1 MQEAKR
7 YNPSKTITI
16 SIISNNS
23 NNPLYFKLSLR
34 SFYGSF
40 IAILIVI
47 VFSLF
52 ITKNQQFLMS
62 KMQDFAQ
69 IKATNNLQRIK
80 VDLAYNKNS
89 YLQDNI
95 HKLKT
100 QEEEIKDLLNINF
113 DKDQTH
119 SVNYYDYPM
128 IYTQRIVSKKG
139 EVGRVLIDD
148 NIVVDYFDN
157 SKTPTAYQRAL
168 LTAERLKVLLA
179 TKKTHRQFTIRQKGD
194 KLFAYINNQVVFVI
208 YPSDLQDLAQHI
220 SQRELAKNWIKNIKI
235 ALNNKASGQSMFEK
249 FPILDRYYRKKSKLY
264 RTIYTNINYPVHAAA
279 LDSKEEQDIRN
290 INHSLKLAQ
299 QEMVTYKKSFTELKG
314 TIESYK
320 LRFEYTP
327 STWPVSNGFISIS
340 SFGWRVH
347 PILQVVRFHTGMDL
361 PTWYGAPIRATAAGT
376 IKDAGWMG
384 GYGRR
389 VSIDHGYGFSTVYG
403 HNSQL
408 LVEPGQHVY
417 KGQTIALAGQ
427 TGLAQGVHCHY
438 EVRFL
443 GRPINP
449 DNFLNLNIF
458 TASKN
463 W

>member
-7 YNPSKTITI
+7 YNPNKVITI
-16 SIISNNS
+16 SIVSNRS
-23 NNPLYFKLSLR
+23 NNPVYIKLSLS
-34 SFYGSF
+34 SFYGGLLALLF
-40 IAILIVI
+40 II
-47 VFSLF
+47 VFSLLV
-52 ITKNQQFLMS
+52 TKNQQFLTN
-62 KMQDFAQ
+62 KMIDFVQ
-69 IKATNNLQRIK
+69 VKATNNLQRIK
-80 VDLAYNKNS
+80 VDLAYNKNNI
-89 YLQDNI
+89 LQSNI
-95 HKLKT
+95 HRLKT

-148 NIVVDYFDN
+148 NIVVDYFDD
-157 SKTPTAYQRAL
+157 SETPTAYQRAM

-179 TKKTHRQFTIRQKGD
+179 TKKSRRQFTIRQKGD
-194 KLFAYINNQVVFVI
+194 KLFAYINNQVIFVI
-208 YPSDLQDLAQHI
+208 YPSDLQELTQRI

-235 ALNNKASGQSMFEK
+235 ALNKGDSQSLLEK
-249 FPILDRYYRKKSKLY
+249 FPILDRYYRKKSKIY
-264 RTIYTNINYPVHAAA
+264 RTIYTSINYPVHAAA
-279 LDSKEEQDIRN
+279 LDSKNEQDIRN

-327 STWPVSNGFISIS
+327 SAWPVSNGFVSIS

-347 PILQVVRFHTGMDL
+347 PILQVVRFHTGLDL
-361 PTWYGAPIRATAAGT
+361 PTWYGAPVRATASGT
-376 IKDAGWMG
+376 VKEAGWMG

-389 VSIDHGYGFSTVYG
+389 VVIDHGYGFSTVYA

-408 LVEPGQHVY
+408 LVAPGQHVY
-417 KGQTIALAGQ
+417 KGQTLALAGQ

-449 DNFLNLNIF
+449 ENFLNLNIF

>member
-1 MQEAKR
+1 MKEAKR
-7 YNPSKTITI
+7 YNPEKVITLSIVSNKSSNPYYFKI
-16 SIISNNS
+16 SIQG
-23 NNPLYFKLSLR
+23 LYFLVCFIIFTIAF
-34 SFYGSF
+34 SF
-40 IAILIVI
+40 L
-47 VFSLF
+47 
-52 ITKNQQFLMS
+52 ITKNRSFLEK
-62 KMQDFAQ
+62 KMEDFSLIQ
-69 IKATNNLQRIK
+69 ATNNLQRIK
-80 VDLAYNKNS
+80 VDLAYNKNNL
-89 YLQDNI
+89 LQSNI
-95 HKLKT
+95 HRLKT

-157 SKTPTAYQRAL
+157 SSTPTAYQRAL

-179 TKKTHRQFTIRQKGD
+179 TKKNRRQFTIRQKGD
-194 KLFAYINNQVVFVI
+194 KLFAYINNQVIFVI
-208 YPSDLQDLAQHI
+208 YPSDLKELAQRL

-235 ALNNKASGQSMFEK
+235 ALNKGEGQNLLER
-249 FPILDRYYRKKSKLY
+249 FPILDRYYRKKSKIY
-264 RTIYTNINYPVHAAA
+264 RTIYTSINYPIHASA

-299 QEMVTYKKSFTELKG
+299 QEMVTYKKSFSELKS

-320 LRFEYTP
+320 LRFDYTP
-327 STWPVSNGFISIS
+327 SIWPVSNSFISLS

-347 PILQVVRFHTGMDL
+347 PILQVVRFHTGIDI
-361 PTWYGAPIRATAAGT
+361 PAWYGAPIRATAAGVV
-376 IKDAGWMG
+376 KESGWMG
-384 GYGRR
+384 GYGKR
-389 VSIDHGYGFSTVYG
+389 VVVDHGYGFSTVYG

-408 LVEPGQHVY
+408 LVEAGQHVY
-417 KGQTIALAGQ
+417 KGQVVALAGK

-443 GRPINP
+443 ARPINP